1 MLLSTQLNSGAIEIG
16 TERGGACVALQRP
29 AAVLASVV
37 SQSRRRRRSSNSSE
51 RPGLSGPCS
60 STLSGSA
67 LAEYLTK
74 VTERALSLPESVSQ
88 LVVGKSA
95 RRCLGACRCRQR
107 CPNGDE
113 PGHDKAMQVWSVT
126 GSWGIAA
133 MVSWKAGTWA

>member
-1 MLLSTQLNSGAIEIG
+1 MLLSAQLNSGAIEIG

-29 AAVLASVV
+29 AAVLASSVV

-60 STLSGSA
+60 STRSVSV

-74 VTERALSLPESVSQ
+74 VTERALSLTESVSQ

-95 RRCLGACRCRQR
+95 RRCLGACRCRKR
-107 CPNGDE
+107 GPNGDE
-113 PGHDKAMQVWSVT
+113 PGHDKAMQVWSVI
-126 GSWGIAA
+126 GSLGIAV
-133 MVSWKAGTWA
+133 MVGW